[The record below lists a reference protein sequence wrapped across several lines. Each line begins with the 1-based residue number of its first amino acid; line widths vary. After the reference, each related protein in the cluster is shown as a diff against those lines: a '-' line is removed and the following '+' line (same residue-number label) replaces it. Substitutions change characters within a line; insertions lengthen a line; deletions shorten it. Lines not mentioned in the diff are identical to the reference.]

1 MTEENQAEHR
11 INIMDTQTDLLQTQ
25 TETEESRQDGPQVA
39 GVMERFVAL
48 MIDAGLVLV
57 GYQIFLWV
65 LLKFYAPQLEQIIWL
80 ALGVLIPFIIYETIF
95 TCGGRSTLGKKLVG
109 IAVVD
114 VNTGEPLGFFRSFVR
129 AVGYVFSGAILM
141 CGFLLAF
148 VDDHH
153 RALQDFLAGSV
164 VMQARPKGFF
174 EKVLLTCT
182 GSLFVI
188 IFSFSLYSQLFGAG
202 SWVQK
207 RLVLQAKDH
216 LEQIGYLQEVHRTY
230 FGVYTND
237 LLRLSLLSGDP
248 VQFQRDTQK
257 VLDRK
262 GFKIGVSEKG
272 YKITARAKDARKT
285 PVYYPSR

>member
-1 MTEENQAEHR
+1 MSEENQVEKR
-11 INIMDTQTDLLQTQ
+11 INIMDTQTDLVQTQ
-25 TETEESRQDGPQVA
+25 TETEETQQAGPQVA
-39 GVMERFVAL
+39 GVMERLVAL

-57 GYQIFLWV
+57 VYQIFLWV

-114 VNTGEPLGFFRSFVR
+114 VNTGEPLGFFRSCIR
-129 AVGYVFSGAILM
+129 AVGYVCSAAILM

-164 VMQARPKGFF
+164 VMQARPKGFL
-174 EKVLLTCT
+174 EKALLTLTGVLLMC
-182 GSLFVI
+182 L
-188 IFSFSLYSQLFGAG
+188 FSFSMYSQLFGAG
-202 SWVQK
+202 SWAQK
-207 RLVLQAKDH
+207 RLVLQAKNH
-216 LEQIGYLQEVHRTY
+216 LEQIGYLQEVHRSY

-262 GFKIGVSEKG
+262 GFRIGVGEKG
-272 YKITARAKDARKT
+272 YKISARAKDVRKT
-285 PVYYPSR
+285 PVYFPSL